1 MIHDIELFQTLLRN
15 LSDGVYFVD
24 PQRIIQYWNLAAER
38 ISGYS
43 EAEIAGKSCMDDIL
57 VHVDAAGTSLCK
69 GQCPLAATMDDG
81 QERVNRVYLRH
92 KEGHRLPVRV
102 STAAIRD
109 KSGTVIGGLET
120 FHDDSAMVAA
130 LKEVEHL
137 TELSLICPLT
147 NLGNRRYSEETLA
160 KRIAEAQRNHT
171 LCCVMMFDVD
181 HFKRIN
187 DTYGHPAGD
196 IVLKMVARTLVADL
210 RPYDFAGRWGGE
222 EFLLIMPNFKPT
234 ELEPVANRLRVL
246 VERASRKVS
255 ENRLTVTVS
264 GGATLSR
271 IDDTPASIVARV
283 DKLLYES
290 KKRGRNRITNG

>member
-1 MIHDIELFQTLLRN
+1 MIQDIELFQTLLKN

-24 PQRIIQYWNLAAER
+24 PHRIIQYWNPAAER

-43 EAEIAGKSCMDDIL
+43 EAEIAGKSYMDDIF
-57 VHVDAAGTSLCK
+57 V
-69 GQCPLAATMDDG
+69 Q
-81 QERVNRVYLRH
+81 H

-102 STAAIRD
+102 STAAIRN
-109 KSGTVIGGLET
+109 KSGAVIGGLET

-160 KRIAEAQRNHT
+160 KRLAEVHRHST
-171 LCCVMMFDVD
+171 LCSVMMFDVD

-196 IVLKMVARTLVADL
+196 TVLRMVARTLVSDL

-222 EFLLIMPNFKPT
+222 EFLVIMPHFKPR

-246 VERASRKVS
+246 VERAGSK
-255 ENRLTVTVS
+255 NRVAVTVS

-283 DKLLYES
+283 DKLLYDS
-290 KKRGRNRITNG
+290 KKRGRNRITND